1 MNIIKELRSI
11 STIKELEKIGSVENI
26 VKEIENI
33 IKPLSIRK
41 EKKMEYEELF
51 KIVKL
56 LQDKWKDFEKDD
68 YFKNER
74 SKYLFCLTE
83 VDGEKRNKYIGLT
96 DNLYHDAELAKKWYY
111 KISKVLNPNA
121 NPANKVTAEAFN
133 NLKNLYDVVKSS
145 FEEDD
150 SDE

>member
-1 MNIIKELRSI
+1 MNIIEKLKNISSIEELKEI
-11 STIKELEKIGSVENI
+11 DSVENI
-26 VKEIENI
+26 VKEIENM
-33 IKPLSIRK
+33 IKPLSIKK

-74 SKYLFCLTE
+74 DKYLFCLTE

-96 DNLYHDAELAKKWYY
+96 DNLYHDAELAKKWYH

-121 NPANKVTAEAFN
+121 NPDNKVTAEAFN
-133 NLKNLYDVVKSS
+133 NLKKLYDVVKSS

>member
-1 MNIIKELRSI
+1 MKIIEKLRNI
-11 STIKELEKIGSVENI
+11 STIEELKKIGSVENI
-26 VKEIENI
+26 VKEIENV

-41 EKKMEYEELF
+41 EKKIEYKELF
-51 KIVKL
+51 EIVKL
-56 LQDKWKDFEKDD
+56 LKDKWKDFEKDD

-96 DNLYHDAELAKKWYY
+96 DNLYHDPKLAKKWYY
-111 KISKVLNPNA
+111 KISKILNPNA
-121 NPANKVTAEAFN
+121 NPTNKVTAEAFN
-133 NLKNLYDVVKSS
+133 NLKKLYDVVNSG

>member
-1 MNIIKELRSI
+1 MKIIEKLRNI
-11 STIKELEKIGSVENI
+11 STIEELKKIGSVENI
-26 VKEIENI
+26 VKEIENV

-41 EKKMEYEELF
+41 EKKIEYKELF
-51 KIVKL
+51 EIVKL
-56 LQDKWKDFEKDD
+56 LKDKWKDFENDD

-96 DNLYHDAELAKKWYY
+96 DNLYHDPKLAKKWYY
-111 KISKVLNPNA
+111 KISKILNPNA
-121 NPANKVTAEAFN
+121 NPTNKVTAEAFN
-133 NLKNLYDVVKSS
+133 NLKKLYDVVNSG

>member
-1 MNIIKELRSI
+1 MEYKEL
-11 STIKELEKIGSVENI
+11 
-26 VKEIENI
+26 IE
-33 IKPLSIRK
+33 
-41 EKKMEYEELF
+41 
-51 KIVKL
+51 IVKL

-96 DNLYHDAELAKKWYY
+96 DNLYHDPELAKEWYY
-111 KISKVLNPNA
+111 KISKILNPNA
-121 NPANKVTAEAFN
+121 NPTNKVIAEAFN
-133 NLKNLYDVVKSS
+133 NLKKLYDVIKSG

>member
-11 STIKELEKIGSVENI
+11 STIEELEKIGSVENI
-26 VKEIENI
+26 VKEIENV

-51 KIVKL
+51 KIIKL

-96 DNLYHDAELAKKWYY
+96 DNLYHDPELAKEWYR
-111 KISKVLNPNA
+111 KISKILNPNA
-121 NPANKVTAEAFN
+121 NPNDKVIAEAFN
-133 NLKNLYDVVKSS
+133 NLKKLYDVIKSG

>member
-1 MNIIKELRSI
+1 MKIIEKLRNI
-11 STIKELEKIGSVENI
+11 STIEELKKIGSVENI
-26 VKEIENI
+26 VKEIENV

-41 EKKMEYEELF
+41 EKKIVYKELF
-51 KIVKL
+51 EIVKL
-56 LQDKWKDFEKDD
+56 LKDKWKDFENDD

-96 DNLYHDAELAKKWYY
+96 DNLYHDPKLAKKWYY
-111 KISKVLNPNA
+111 KISKILNPNA
-121 NPANKVTAEAFN
+121 NPTNKVTAEAFN
-133 NLKNLYDVVKSS
+133 NLKKLYDVVNSG

>member
-1 MNIIKELRSI
+1 MKIIEKLRNI
-11 STIKELEKIGSVENI
+11 STIEELKKIGSVENI
-26 VKEIENI
+26 VKEIENV

-41 EKKMEYEELF
+41 EKKIEYKELF
-51 KIVKL
+51 EIVKL
-56 LQDKWKDFEKDD
+56 LKDKWKDFENDD

-96 DNLYHDAELAKKWYY
+96 DNLYHDPKLAKKWYY
-111 KISKVLNPNA
+111 
-121 NPANKVTAEAFN
+121 KVTAEAFN
-133 NLKNLYDVVKSS
+133 NLKKLYDVVNSG

>member
-1 MNIIKELRSI
+1 MEYKELF
-11 STIKELEKIGSVENI
+11 E
-26 VKEIENI
+26 
-33 IKPLSIRK
+33 
-41 EKKMEYEELF
+41 
-51 KIVKL
+51 IVKL
-56 LQDKWKDFEKDD
+56 LKDKWVGFENND

-96 DNLYHDAELAKKWYY
+96 DNLYHDPELAKEWYH
-111 KISKVLNPNA
+111 KISKILNPNA
-121 NPANKVTAEAFN
+121 NPNDKVIAEAFN
-133 NLKNLYDVVKSS
+133 NLKKLYDVIKSG

>member
-1 MNIIKELRSI
+1 MKIIEKLRNI
-11 STIKELEKIGSVENI
+11 STIEELKKIGSVENI
-26 VKEIENI
+26 VKEIENV

-41 EKKMEYEELF
+41 EKKIEYKELF
-51 KIVKL
+51 EIVKL
-56 LQDKWKDFEKDD
+56 LKDKWKDFENDD

-96 DNLYHDAELAKKWYY
+96 DNLYHDPKLAKKWYY
-111 KISKVLNPNA
+111 KISKILNPNA
-121 NPANKVTAEAFN
+121 NPTNKVTAEAFN
-133 NLKNLYDVVKSS
+133 NLKKLYDVVNSV